1 MTMRE
6 LERRL
11 EELSVDF
18 DELPTTSNASE
29 GHLEEHKEKGEVRVQ
44 FIMIA
49 ALSGLLLSKLFLTV
63 VLRPSVYPSLVNG
76 ENEGTSKRMAS
87 ESATHPPIEESP
99 ENCLFE
105 YLKRYKEIC
114 EKIALNE
121 VDIAECEQLMKN
133 CSANVWTVENRVLN
147 QEVH

>member
-1 MTMRE
+1 MI
-6 LERRL
+6 RL
-11 EELSVDF
+11 AHSDCFCLIGWHVF
-18 DELPTTSNASE
+18 FFQ
-29 GHLEEHKEKGEVRVQ
+29 R
-44 FIMIA
+44 
-49 ALSGLLLSKLFLTV
+49 
-63 VLRPSVYPSLVNG
+63 
-76 ENEGTSKRMAS
+76 
-87 ESATHPPIEESP
+87 EESP

-121 VDIAECEQLMKN
+121 VDIAECEQLVKN